1 VYVDELATNK
11 VNMQQ
16 TSDAAAGFCNQNQVF
31 GGSWNHDQTL
41 AGGAGIAGTKHV
53 LQDSSGGGPVPDT
66 NLFSACAFEGNVV
79 ERMVD
84 SAGKLNTFRDCRW
97 EATTPVVVWQSGSYG
112 NAIRDGY
119 KPELITITNS
129 GDLDNVATWPKS
141 GDVAAITIEPAA
153 MQSVNG
159 TPALAAIVRN
169 PVFNMTASSGDI
181 VGFVAELPPNWHT
194 YDVELSVVKDTAT
207 AGNSTYLWRPV
218 FVGNGDTLSTPA
230 GGTARTVTLGG
241 QKVVVTQTIETGLT
255 ATAGKRLV
263 GNLVISG
270 GTYTGAVGLLSL
282 VLRRR
287 S

>member
-129 GDLDNVATWPKS
+129 GDLDNVVSWPKS
-141 GDVAAITIEPAA
+141 GDVASLTVRPQDMASVSGTAA
-153 MQSVNG
+153 LGNVVRHPVYNMVLNDV
-159 TPALAAIVRN
+159 LA
-169 PVFNMTASSGDI
+169 FTAR
-181 VGFVAELPPNWHT
+181 LPLNWHT
-194 YDVELSVVKDTAT
+194 YDVEIHMVHDVSGGTGTVSWT
-207 AGNSTYLWRPV
+207 WRPS
-218 FVGNGDTLSTPA
+218 FNGDGDTLAQPA
-230 GGTARTVTLGG
+230 GSGGSSITVGA
-241 QKVVVTQTIETGLT
+241 QKVKKVGTIATGVTATPGKQLT
-255 ATAGKRLV
+255 A
-263 GNLVISG
+263 NLFIGG
-270 GTYTGAVGLLSL
+270 GTFSGTVGLLAV